1 MIVVTTPTGN
11 IGHHVGR
18 HLLEASE
25 PIRLIARELTKL
37 LHPFAIGSKYSR
49 VRIAMLPWWI
59 VPRAE
64 A

>member
-37 LHPFAIGSKYSR
+37 LQSVRDRIEIFKGSHSDAAR
-49 VRIAMLPWWI
+49 WI
-59 VPRAE
+59 VPMAE